1 VFLHLAP
8 VDTIDVTQFGYK
20 KLLLLID
27 GHSKVAVHVNVL
39 SLNNYIFKQR
49 TVSYIIHYT
58 KLWVIASKR
67 FGTVWFLVVPS
78 ATQHCHDVISCDSR
92 VRRHLWHRWLIGSN
106 TFAVPWATM
115 ADFINFSAM
124 QILAMQIE
132 LFRGSF
138 LGLCSELESKH
149 RSSDAL

>member
-27 GHSKVAVHVNVL
+27 GHSKVALHVNVL

-67 FGTVWFLVVPS
+67 FGTV
-78 ATQHCHDVISCDSR
+78 
-92 VRRHLWHRWLIGSN
+92 
-106 TFAVPWATM
+106 
-115 ADFINFSAM
+115 
-124 QILAMQIE
+124 
-132 LFRGSF
+132 
-138 LGLCSELESKH
+138 
-149 RSSDAL
+149 